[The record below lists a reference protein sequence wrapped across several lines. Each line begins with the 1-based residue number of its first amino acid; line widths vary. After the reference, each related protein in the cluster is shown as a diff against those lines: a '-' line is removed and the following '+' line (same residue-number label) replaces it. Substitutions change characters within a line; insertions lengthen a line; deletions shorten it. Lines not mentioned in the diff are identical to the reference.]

1 MRFRASE
8 NIQLFLNY
16 CTRERFLMFS
26 YFPNRVYLL
35 SELKNVQN
43 FFLHSIEENQKY
55 FSKENKK
62 LNKNYRKKYLIFT
75 GKSI

>member
-1 MRFRASE
+1 
-8 NIQLFLNY
+8 
-16 CTRERFLMFS
+16 MFS